1 MDGPIH
7 IIALSLSLGLDE
19 DCVGGSSIDVKHD
32 TPGIH
37 PRHLKYFVFTIITF
51 TLTFRL
57 LVSHLVES
65 GSLALLW
72 RHSYLP
78 NRPSA
83 PTIAPT
89 YLWSSKVSGLISAVA
104 SSRTFAQFH

>member
-1 MDGPIH
+1 VDGPIH

-19 DCVGGSSIDVKHD
+19 HCVGGSSIDVKHD

-78 NRPSA
+78 NCPSA

-89 YLWSSKVSGLISAVA
+89 YLWSSKVSGSISTVA